1 MMLRRLDFHL
11 GVKRPREPRGVRG
24 GESIANERHKCS
36 SRGRRRHPDRLD
48 GVVARRSLRPARRR
62 GDLKTARN
70 PTRTVPDRDRIAFL
84 ATFGANGET
93 LGEIGPQVSREE
105 GGRREK
111 EKIRR
116 KRRNRGSLPK
126 PISVR
131 VLPSRFLF
139 VFAKVRPNLDTLSPR
154 SLSIPPPH
162 APLCLPRVTPSA
174 RVSVR
179 LVPPASPRRQSLHE
193 PHRARRGLLV
203 QAGRQCP
210 FPSVNLF
217 FLLWRHGNHV
227 RGHVA
232 VHVPGG
238 DRNDPPGEG
247 DVRRLREARR
257 AAHSSRWSHRRTRAP
272 GVNV

>member
-1 MMLRRLDFHL
+1 MLVEGSSTTSRSSRRCRGASVFAPRASEGRFENRAKSYAD
-11 GVKRPREPRGVRG
+11 RPRSRSHRVFGDVWRQRRDTGRDRPTSFAGRG
-24 GESIANERHKCS
+24 GA
-36 SRGRRRHPDRLD
+36 
-48 GVVARRSLRPARRR
+48 
-62 GDLKTARN
+62 
-70 PTRTVPDRDRIAFL
+70 TRK
-84 ATFGANGET
+84 G
-93 LGEIGPQVSREE
+93 
-105 GGRREK
+105 
-111 EKIRR
+111 KIRR